1 MLEMKELVG
10 LTDEELGEKEKALR
24 QEIFNL
30 RFQVA
35 TGRMENPMKL
45 RHTRR
50 DLARVLT
57 VKRAQQNKGTAA

>member
-1 MLEMKELVG
+1 MLEMKDLVG
-10 LTDEELGEKEKALR
+10 LTDAELGEKEKQLR
-24 QEIFNL
+24 QEVFNL

-35 TGRMENPMKL
+35 TGRIENPMKI

-57 VKRAQQNKGTAA
+57 VRRQAAQKGSAS